1 LNAEGPLA
9 ARVLDTLLRED
20 YGRLSQRVEGREL
33 RLPGRT
39 VRLRPARFLTDL
51 RVDDEVTLTEV
62 FEAVRAVADPRDD
75 VAAFERECLE
85 TLATIRLDLP
95 AVRAGLTCFDAL
107 AARTEHPVYPT
118 GRCRLGLS
126 EEELRAFAPEF
137 QPTFALSWA
146 EVPEPVIVG
155 DLPEWWPA
163 HLFPVHPLMLRR
175 PNPPRVVPGP
185 YLEVSPTLSVR
196 TVAVDA
202 LTQLKMPLPT
212 STLGLRNRRSLKPGT
227 LADGAKVQR
236 ILSGIAAE
244 EGLPVLLADE
254 QTYGHAHEENLGF
267 LLRRMPV
274 PDAVPVAALLPVLTD
289 PVRTDPVL
297 TDPVRTDGVLTG
309 NIEDFFAGYLT
320 NLFAWNCAL
329 FTRHGIALESHQ
341 QNLAVT
347 PDLRLVLKDND
358 GALFL
363 RGEFDDPRMIGDREA
378 LARMFVTITV
388 HLCAGALAFGLADR
402 NLLPLRT
409 GLTLIRD
416 RLDQFADPFL
426 RARTLDADR
435 LPNKAMLTAG
445 TLVDKARTGSA
456 DINKHYGPPG
466 PNYLREI
473 PCC

>member
-1 LNAEGPLA
+1 LNPEGPLA

-20 YGRLSQRVEGREL
+20 YGRLSQRVVGREL

-39 VRLRPARFLTDL
+39 VRLRPERFLADL
-51 RVDDEVTLTEV
+51 RVDDAVTLAEV
-62 FEAVRAVADPRDD
+62 FAAVRAVADPRDD

-85 TLATIRLDLP
+85 TLATIRLDVP
-95 AVRAGLTCFDAL
+95 AAREGLTYFDAL

-146 EVPEPVIVG
+146 EVPDPVIVG
-155 DLPEWWPA
+155 DLPGWWPER
-163 HLFPVHPLMLRR
+163 LFPVHPLMLRR

-185 YLEVSPTLSVR
+185 QVEVSPTLSVR

-236 ILSGIAAE
+236 ILSDIAAAE
-244 EGLPVLLADE
+244 NLPVLLADE

-274 PDAVPVAALLPVLTD
+274 PDAVPVAALLSVLTEN
-289 PVRTDPVL
+289 V
-297 TDPVRTDGVLTG
+297 
-309 NIEDFFAGYLT
+309 EDFFGGYLT

-388 HLCAGALAFGLADR
+388 HLCAGALAFGLAER

-445 TLVDKARTGSA
+445 TLVDKARTGAA